1 MKIHYTVNYSG
12 VINIDNSEWDSQT
25 KEDYENDLKSFVFVT
40 VQEEVEAWQGLKID
54 SIEEK
59 P

>member
-1 MKIHYTVNYSG
+1 MKVHYTVNYSG
-12 VINIDNSEWDSQT
+12 VVDIDNSEWDSQT